1 MQVPKAQML
10 KDVQTPFCSTFGGL
24 RPEILQSF
32 PKMELKITSFR
43 WSWKHYPLSIF
54 QGVDLRSCAS
64 LHSYLQCFIT
74 TFFCWAI
81 LGRRGEGRDLQNRL
95 VTPVAHIWSAQL
107 ERHLTGVQATGPL
120 YALKIKIHVLH
131 TQNHWSLLKKEIPAW
146 DLDYSHKRKSQVNC
160 SPNSL
165 VFLLMPVPNE

>member
-1 MQVPKAQML
+1 ML
-10 KDVQTPFCSTFGGL
+10 KDVQTPLCSAFGGSQAWKSPVISQNGTED
-24 RPEILQSF
+24 RE
-32 PKMELKITSFR
+32 SFR

-74 TFFCWAI
+74 TFLCWAI

-120 YALKIKIHVLH
+120 YALNIKIHVLH
-131 TQNHWSLLKKEIPAW
+131 TQNHWSLLKNEIPAW